1 MFRIGEVDLVLYDL
15 FERMGGNTDAL
26 ADSQVFPERE
36 PRQAVFQLAAAQV
49 GPALLQ
55 IEDGRTRIAHA
66 QRRIGVVD
74 VLDLGGPVLIF
85 VYLVDI
91 ERLATL
97 PIELSGQLH
106 ERMRREIEVVGRHV
120 KRGRRIFVQLDVLQ
134 YEGRFADAPRS
145 EDSHKAALPQ
155 NLVVN
160 VAHIFGRRVLKPRPE
175 GSYQSIHTYLLCPFC
190 TKITKLHDV

>member
-106 ERMRREIEVVGRHV
+106 ERMRREIEVVGR
-120 KRGRRIFVQLDVLQ
+120 
-134 YEGRFADAPRS
+134 
-145 EDSHKAALPQ
+145 AA
-155 NLVVN
+155 
-160 VAHIFGRRVLKPRPE
+160 
-175 GSYQSIHTYLLCPFC
+175 
-190 TKITKLHDV
+190 

>member
-1 MFRIGEVDLVLYDL
+1 M
-15 FERMGGNTDAL
+15 
-26 ADSQVFPERE
+26 
-36 PRQAVFQLAAAQV
+36 
-49 GPALLQ
+49 
-55 IEDGRTRIAHA
+55 
-66 QRRIGVVD
+66 
-74 VLDLGGPVLIF
+74 
-85 VYLVDI
+85 YLVDI
-91 ERLATL
+91 ERLAAL